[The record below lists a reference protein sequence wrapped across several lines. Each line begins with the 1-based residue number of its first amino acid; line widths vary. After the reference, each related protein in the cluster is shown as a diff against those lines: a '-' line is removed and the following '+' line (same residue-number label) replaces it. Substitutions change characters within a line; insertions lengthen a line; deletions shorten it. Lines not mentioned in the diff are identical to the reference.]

1 VVPFNVRLI
10 VHRILAEFRE
20 GSLAAE
26 DAIERLIDALVKGG
40 DATTPPPSGT

>member
-1 VVPFNVRLI
+1 MVPFNVRLI

-26 DAIERLIDALVKGG
+26 DAIERLLETLVKGG
-40 DATTPPPSGT
+40 DATTPPETGT